1 MREDVVQQ
9 IDQCL
14 NAWGIQP
21 VRVVSTA
28 AYPHHSAAAVPG
40 DGGRRREGC
49 QCVRRCRARGMCVSV
64 HGGGGGGG
72 CLKSIWGWGGA
83 SQCVGMC
90 RGDVCQCLWCWW
102 WLFQVSLSAG
112 WRGGQ
117 VSVCVCRSMS
127 TIMVDEVSP
136 TPC

>member
-72 CLKSIWGWGGA
+72 GGCFKSVYLG
-83 SQCVGMC
+83 VG
-90 RGDVCQCLWCWW
+90 RGK
-102 WLFQVSLSAG
+102 
-112 WRGGQ
+112 
-117 VSVCVCRSMS
+117 SVCGYV
-127 TIMVDEVSP
+127 
-136 TPC
+136 